1 MGLEDDTKVTKD
13 SDRSAGTLE
22 TEKTGFFAEENQ
34 FDRRT
39 LWRVGAWGVTAVG
52 AVVVAVMANQTSLGW
67 RRNQLAAA
75 DLSRQAQQLQSTAR
89 DSQNETRR
97 LAAAVDTLN
106 SDRDRLFSRVTVL
119 EQGLDSMTGAIGR
132 QSSAGT
138 PAATPGSPPAT
149 LKSSA
154 IGPAAAAVASEL
166 AEFQSAP
173 IAHAAL
179 PAIAP
184 VAATAP
190 PPTASAAVPVTAEKP
205 RVDVA
210 KAEVKPDVK
219 PVRPEAKPDLKPEPK
234 VEARFEAKPEPK
246 SEVKSEIKSDAKPSE
261 IKSSEIK
268 SSEIKS
274 AETKSSEA
282 KSSEAKPSDAKSSDA
297 KPLDAKS
304 LDAKS
309 AVKPDAKSEAKADP
323 KPDIQLDSRSDQLSH
338 VPSFAAQMAANTA
351 AAAAGAPA
359 STTTPAPGLMIG
371 PPDPAAPKLEPVKS
385 ANAGPQPTP
394 VTNAMASVPTKD
406 NVSPDAASG
415 KLAVQ
420 RTEFA
425 VDLGTAN
432 SVNGLRALW
441 RSLRLNANLA
451 DLHPIIV
458 IKEGN
463 TGLGMQLRLAAGPLR
478 DAAAAA
484 KICAALV
491 DSERTCE
498 TTVYDGQRLA
508 MSSDEAQPP
517 GLKPLP
523 GASKPYQSRRY
534 PQRHSANLPKRE
546 EPPPPPPQQPKPEPS
561 TISSLFKR

>member
-106 SDRDRLFSRVTVL
+106 NDRDRLFSRVTVL

-138 PAATPGSPPAT
+138 PAATPGSSPAT

-154 IGPAAAAVASEL
+154 MGPAAATVASEL

-184 VAATAP
+184 VVATAP
-190 PPTASAAVPVTAEKP
+190 PPTASGAVPVTAEKP

-234 VEARFEAKPEPK
+234 VEARFEAKPEAK
-246 SEVKSEIKSDAKPSE
+246 SEGKSEGKSEIKSDAKPSE
-261 IKSSEIK
+261 IKSAEIK
-268 SSEIKS
+268 S
-274 AETKSSEA
+274 
-282 KSSEAKPSDAKSSDA
+282 SDAKSSDA
-297 KPLDAKS
+297 KPSDAKP

-323 KPDIQLDSRSDQLSH
+323 RPDIQFDSRSDQLSH
-338 VPSFAAQMAANTA
+338 VPSFAAQTAANTA
-351 AAAAGAPA
+351 APAAGTPA
-359 STTTPAPGLMIG
+359 STTMTPAPGLMIG
-371 PPDPAAPKLEPVKS
+371 PPDPAAPKLEPAKS

-394 VTNAMASVPTKD
+394 VTNAMASVPAKD

-491 DSERTCE
+491 DGERTCE

>member
-1 MGLEDDTKVTKD
+1 MGLEDNTKVTKD

-106 SDRDRLFSRVTVL
+106 NDRDRLFSRVTVL

-138 PAATPGSPPAT
+138 PAATPGSSPAT

-154 IGPAAAAVASEL
+154 MGPAAATVASEL

-173 IAHAAL
+173 IPHAAL

-184 VAATAP
+184 VVATAP
-190 PPTASAAVPVTAEKP
+190 PPTASGAVPVTAEKP

-234 VEARFEAKPEPK
+234 VEARFEAKPEAK
-246 SEVKSEIKSDAKPSE
+246 SEGKSEGKSEIKSDAKPSE
-261 IKSSEIK
+261 IKSAEIK
-268 SSEIKS
+268 S
-274 AETKSSEA
+274 
-282 KSSEAKPSDAKSSDA
+282 SDAKSSDA
-297 KPLDAKS
+297 KPSDAKPLDAKPLDAKP

-323 KPDIQLDSRSDQLSH
+323 RPDIQLDSRSDQLSH
-338 VPSFAAQMAANTA
+338 VPSFAAQTAANTA
-351 AAAAGAPA
+351 APAAGTPA
-359 STTTPAPGLMIG
+359 STTMTPAPGLMIG
-371 PPDPAAPKLEPVKS
+371 PPDPAAPKLEPAKS

-394 VTNAMASVPTKD
+394 VTNAMASVPAKD

-491 DSERTCE
+491 DGERTCE

-546 EPPPPPPQQPKPEPS
+546 EPPPSPPQQPKPEPS